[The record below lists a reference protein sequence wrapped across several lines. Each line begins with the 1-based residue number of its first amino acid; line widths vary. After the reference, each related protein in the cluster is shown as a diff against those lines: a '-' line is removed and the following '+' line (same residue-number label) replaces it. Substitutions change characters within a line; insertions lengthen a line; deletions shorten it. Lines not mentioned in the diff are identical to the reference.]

1 MLLALL
7 LAAVPVPADRG
18 PTLEAFETR
27 AVGRFARRVA
37 LNTGATLARPFRPQ
51 PIDVWVIV
59 PALIG
64 TAIAINT
71 DVLSHRE
78 IQKIPDPLLYQD
90 KSLSWFVGYLG
101 EGWVDVLVF
110 VGVGLLG
117 GDEGRTVAVAGLQ
130 ALAASGIA
138 SLVSKRIFR
147 LERPTYDG
155 DRQHWFSRIEAD
167 AMPAGHAMTAFA
179 TAAVLSRA
187 WPRLSALF
195 YGLALWVGLARV
207 QQSAHWVSD
216 IVVGAALGTLFGWES
231 WRVTTEYGLT
241 LQPWAGANGAGL
253 TVTRA
258 F

>member
-27 AVGRFARRVA
+27 TFRTFGKKV
-37 LNTGATLARPFRPQ
+37 LLDTGATLARPFRPQ
-51 PIDVWVIV
+51 PIDVVVIL

-71 DVLSHRE
+71 DVATHRA
-78 IQKIPDPLLYQD
+78 IQEIPDPVLGP
-90 KSLSWFVGYLG
+90 KPLSWYVGHLG

-110 VGVGLLG
+110 VGFGLLG
-117 GDEGRTVAVAGLQ
+117 GEDGRRVCLAGLQ

-138 SLVSKRIFR
+138 SLISKRIFR
-147 LERPTYDG
+147 LERPSYDG
-155 DRQHWFSRIEAD
+155 DKQHWFSRIEAD

-179 TAAVLSRA
+179 TAAVLSREY
-187 WPRLSALF
+187 PRLSPLF

-207 QQSAHWVSD
+207 QQSTHWVSD
-216 IVVGAALGTLFGWES
+216 VIVGAALGTLFGWES
-231 WRVTTEYGLT
+231 WRVTQTFGVEVL
-241 LQPWAGANGAGL
+241 PWADSRGAGL
-253 TVTRA
+253 NVARA